1 MDRSSSDR
9 LSDLSVEGTSSSGD
23 RTPGGGGS
31 SGDRTLDGGG
41 SSGGGTPDGGGSS
54 EEVVQPELGMP
65 GLQIAG
71 EHLASRLIMGTGGM
85 TSLHSLE
92 GALRAS
98 GTDMATV
105 ALRRVDPSARGS
117 LLDVLASCGVRA
129 LPNTAG
135 CFTASEAVLT
145 AKLAREAFETDWIK
159 LEVIGD
165 ERTLMPDPVELVTAA
180 EQLCDSGF
188 TVLPYTTDDPV
199 LGRRLEQMGCAAV
212 MPLGSPIGSGLGI
225 CNPHNIA
232 LLAESVSV
240 PVVLDAG
247 VGTASDV
254 TLAMELGC
262 DAVLVASAITRAE
275 DPSAMAKAMRLAVQA
290 GYFARNSGRIPKRWH
305 ALASSPFAGMPDLR
319 SSLTSGTSEP

>member
-1 MDRSSSDR
+1 MIWAFEARYPEGVNRPSPDH
-9 LSDLSVEGTSSSGD
+9 LS
-23 RTPGGGGS
+23 GS
-31 SGDRTLDGGG
+31 SAEI
-41 SSGGGTPDGGGSS
+41 SGTATGGSS
-54 EEVVQPELGMP
+54 EDVVRSELGIP
-65 GLQIAG
+65 DLKIAG

-85 TSLHSLE
+85 TSLHSLAS
-92 GALRAS
+92 ALRAS

-105 ALRRVDPSARGS
+105 ALRRVDPGARGS
-117 LLDVLASCGVRA
+117 LLDVLASCGVRV

-135 CFTASEAVLT
+135 CFTAAEAVLT

-165 ERTLMPDPVELVTAA
+165 ERTLMPDPVELVAAA
-180 EQLCDSGF
+180 EQLCESGF

-199 LGRRLEQMGCAAV
+199 LARRLEQMGCAAV

-232 LLAESVSV
+232 LLCESVSI

-247 VGTASDV
+247 IGTASDA

-275 DPSAMAKAMRLAVQA
+275 DPSAMAEAMRLAVRG
-290 GYFARNSGRIPKRWH
+290 GYLARSAGRIPKRWH
-305 ALASSPFAGMPDLR
+305 ALASSPFAGMPDF
-319 SSLTSGTSEP
+319 GTTGGPAQI